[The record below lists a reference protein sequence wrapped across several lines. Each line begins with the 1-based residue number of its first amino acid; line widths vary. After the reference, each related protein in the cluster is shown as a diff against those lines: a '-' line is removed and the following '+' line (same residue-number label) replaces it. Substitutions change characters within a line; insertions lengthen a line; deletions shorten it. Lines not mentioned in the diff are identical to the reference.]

1 MQRIDLLD
9 KSIVSA
15 RDRVAKQ
22 STLDLNNINDLRSAA
37 DGAVSQFGYNGI
49 SNKIAKYL
57 AYKNSDISAKADPV
71 AMAQLNSS
79 LALRNALST
88 LKARHGYTMK
98 EIAERGKY
106 KDSKDKDDF
115 SDTDPILD
123 NLFNNG
129 FNNPNIENSPDNL
142 QDTPSDAPAQS
153 SSSSGGNEIFPN

>member
-22 STLDLNNINDLRSAA
+22 STLDLSNINDLRSAA
-37 DGAVSQFGYNGI
+37 DGAVSQYGYTGI

-57 AYKNSDISAKADPV
+57 AYKNSDISVKADPV
-71 AMAQLNSS
+71 AMSQLNSS

-88 LKARHGYTMK
+88 LKARHDYTMI

-106 KDSKDKDDF
+106 KDGKDKDD
-115 SDTDPILD
+115 STDDDSLLD
-123 NLFNNG
+123 SLFKDG
-129 FNNPNIENSPDNL
+129 FNNPNKENTPDDL
-142 QDTPSDAPAQS
+142 
-153 SSSSGGNEIFPN
+153 

>member
-1 MQRIDLLD
+1 M
-9 KSIVSA
+9 
-15 RDRVAKQ
+15 
-22 STLDLNNINDLRSAA
+22 
-37 DGAVSQFGYNGI
+37 NGI

-71 AMAQLNSS
+71 AMSQLNSS

-88 LKARHGYTMK
+88 LKARYNYTMK

-106 KDSKDKDDF
+106 KDGKDNKDDF
-115 SDTDPILD
+115 SDTDPIVDALY
-123 NLFNNG
+123 NNG

-142 QDTPSDAPAQS
+142 QDAPSNAPAQS